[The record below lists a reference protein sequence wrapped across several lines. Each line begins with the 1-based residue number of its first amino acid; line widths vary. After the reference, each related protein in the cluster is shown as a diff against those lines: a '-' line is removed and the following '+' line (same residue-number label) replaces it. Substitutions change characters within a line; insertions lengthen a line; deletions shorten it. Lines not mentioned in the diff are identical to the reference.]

1 MPLNSKFVV
10 NQLENTGSSPG
21 STVVKINVSN
31 SPGKIQVMNT
41 SGMIYKNTV
50 TSNKQTSLIF
60 GTSSRN
66 DFGGGRF
73 YQATGACIGV
83 GGIIYCCIALC
94 CLAAIRAVLAAS
106 SSGFISF
113 FFFIISLCIF
123 PYQANYWGLLNAS
136 LSFSIFAI
144 SAIATSNACC
154 SGVLIIWGFCCCRPD
169 FIMAINGFSY
179 QPELFPNMFFQN
191 CEAIFMGLQ

>member
-31 SPGKIQVMNT
+31 SPGKIEVMNT

-73 YQATGACIGV
+73 Y
-83 GGIIYCCIALC
+83 
-94 CLAAIRAVLAAS
+94 
-106 SSGFISF
+106 
-113 FFFIISLCIF
+113 
-123 PYQANYWGLLNAS
+123 
-136 LSFSIFAI
+136 
-144 SAIATSNACC
+144 
-154 SGVLIIWGFCCCRPD
+154 
-169 FIMAINGFSY
+169 
-179 QPELFPNMFFQN
+179 
-191 CEAIFMGLQ
+191 